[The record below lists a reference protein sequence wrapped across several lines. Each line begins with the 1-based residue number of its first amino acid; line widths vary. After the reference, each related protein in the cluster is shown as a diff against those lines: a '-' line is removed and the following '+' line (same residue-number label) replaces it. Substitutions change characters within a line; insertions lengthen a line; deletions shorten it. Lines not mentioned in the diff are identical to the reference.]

1 MNDPEMKGGAT
12 LDRRHFLERGILAIF
27 AALGVI
33 LGSPM
38 IPYILS
44 PLFKIKED
52 LAASTQWAPVGTL
65 SELNA
70 IGNLPKLFEVPYRVK
85 EGWRFRE
92 TSRPVFVVRQGEELV
107 ILTAFCTHLGC
118 PTFWSAPQQK
128 IGCPCHGGRYNNF
141 GKVLGGP
148 PPRDL
153 PRLAYKIEDG
163 IVYLKDPAA
172 TAAREA

>member
-118 PTFWSAPQQK
+118 HFFW
-128 IGCPCHGGRYNNF
+128 CVF
-141 GKVLGGP
+141 F
-148 PPRDL
+148 
-153 PRLAYKIEDG
+153 
-163 IVYLKDPAA
+163 
-172 TAAREA
+172 